1 MENQDLLTLPLA
13 SIKEELK
20 AGKVR
25 TVMMLRYSRDD
36 TIRNNP
42 PEVRTGKKWS
52 AESTVNNLI
61 DQVEHKDIVG
71 SVQTTRYGLGQNFKP
86 FSSSRAVEKRKAVVN
101 ELRSNEE
108 DERKAKLVQCS
119 VQGQCIR

>member
-52 AESTVNNLI
+52 ADSTMNNLI

-71 SVQTTRYGLGQNFKP
+71 SVQTTPHGLGTQNFKP

-101 ELRSNEE
+101 EL
-108 DERKAKLVQCS
+108 
-119 VQGQCIR
+119 